1 MRDQVFADRRD
12 AGRELARL
20 LDDYRGRDDVVVLG
34 LARGGVPVAF
44 EVARALDAPLEVFT
58 VRKIGVPGQEEL
70 AMGAI
75 ATGGAVVMNYRIV
88 DEIGIP
94 PGRFDL
100 AAERA
105 TVELERR
112 EHAYRGDRPPPDLAG
127 KTAIL
132 VDDGLATGTTM
143 HASIRAVREL
153 GPERIVVA
161 VPTAP
166 VAVCREL
173 SVIVDEVVCVSNPT
187 RMLAVGQS
195 YRDFAQTSDD
205 EVRAL
210 LAAAEN
216 GQDDPAF

>member
-12 AGRELARL
+12 AGQQLARL
-20 LDDYRGRDDVVVLG
+20 LEDYRTRKDVVVLG

-44 EVARALDAPLEVFT
+44 EVARALEAPLEVFT
-58 VRKIGVPGQEEL
+58 VRKIGAPGQEEL

-75 ATGGAVVMNYRIV
+75 ATGGAVVMNYQVV
-88 DEIGIP
+88 DQLGIT
-94 PGRFDL
+94 PGRFDI

-112 EHAYRGDRPPPDLAG
+112 ERAYRGDRPPLEVEG

-143 HASIRAVREL
+143 RASVRAVREL
-153 GPERIVVA
+153 GPEQIVVA

-166 VAVCREL
+166 VSACREL
-173 SVIVDEVVCVSNPT
+173 SAIVDDVVCVTNPSH
-187 RMLAVGQS
+187 LVAVGQS
-195 YRDFAQTSDD
+195 YRDFTQTSDD
-205 EVRAL
+205 EVHAL
-210 LAAAEN
+210 LSAADN

>member
-1 MRDQVFADRRD
+1 MFADRRD
-12 AGRELARL
+12 AGRALARKL
-20 LDDYRGRDDVVVLG
+20 EDYRGREDVVVLG

-44 EVARALDAPLEVFT
+44 EVAKALGAPLEVFT
-58 VRKIGVPGQEEL
+58 VRKIGAPGQEEL

-75 ATGGAVVMNYRIV
+75 ATGGAVVMNYAVV
-88 DEIGIP
+88 DQLGIP

-112 EHAYRGDRPPPDLAG
+112 EQAYRGDRRPIELEG
-127 KTAIL
+127 KTAML

-143 HASIRAVREL
+143 RASVRAVREL
-153 GPERIVVA
+153 GPERVVVA

-166 VAVCREL
+166 ASVCREL
-173 SVIVDEVVCVSNPT
+173 ASLVDDVVCVTQPT
-187 RMLAVGQS
+187 PLVAVGQS
-195 YRDFAQTSDD
+195 YRDFTQTTDD
-205 EVRAL
+205 EVHAL
-210 LAAAEN
+210 LAAADA

>member
-1 MRDQVFADRRD
+1 MTDQVFADRRD
-12 AGRELARL
+12 AGRQLARL
-20 LDDYRGRDDVVVLG
+20 LGEYAGREDAVVLG

-44 EVARALDAPLEVFT
+44 EVARAIGAPLEVFT

-75 ATGGAVVMNYRIV
+75 ASGGAVVMNYPVV
-88 DEIGIP
+88 DGLGITP
-94 PGRFDL
+94 TRFDL
-100 AAERA
+100 AAERE

-112 EHAYRGDRPPPDLAG
+112 EVAYRGDRPPLDLEG
-127 KTAIL
+127 KAAIL

-143 HASIRAVREL
+143 RAAVRAVREL
-153 GPERIVVA
+153 GPEEVVVA

-166 VAVCREL
+166 AAACQEL
-173 SVIVDEVVCVSNPT
+173 AAIVDEVVCVSVP
-187 RMLAVGQS
+187 RHMDAVGQS
-195 YRDFAQTSDD
+195 YQDFAQTSDD

-210 LAAAEN
+210 LAAADG

>member
-1 MRDQVFADRRD
+1 MFADRRD
-12 AGRELARL
+12 AGRALAREL
-20 LDDYRGRDDVVVLG
+20 GDYREREDVVVLG

-75 ATGGAVVMNYRIV
+75 ATGGAVVMNYEVV
-88 DEIGIP
+88 DQLGIAP
-94 PGRFDL
+94 ARFDL

-112 EHAYRGDRPPPDLAG
+112 EQAYRGDRSPIDLDG
-127 KTAIL
+127 KTAML
-132 VDDGLATGTTM
+132 VDDGLATGMTM
-143 HASIRAVREL
+143 RASVRAVREL
-153 GPERIVVA
+153 GPEHVVVA

-166 VAVCREL
+166 ASVCREL
-173 SVIVDEVVCVSNPT
+173 GAIVDDVVCVTQPT
-187 RMLAVGQS
+187 HLMAVGQS
-195 YRDFAQTSDD
+195 YRDFSQTSDD
-205 EVRAL
+205 EVHAL
-210 LAAAEN
+210 LAAAEA

>member
-1 MRDQVFADRRD
+1 MFADRRD
-12 AGRELARL
+12 AGRQLARL
-20 LDDYRGRDDVVVLG
+20 LGDYGGRDDVVVLG

-75 ATGGAVVMNYRIV
+75 ASGGAVVMNYAVV
-88 DEIGIP
+88 DELGISP
-94 PGRFDL
+94 VGFDL

-105 TVELERR
+105 SVELERR
-112 EHAYRGDRPPPDLAG
+112 ERAYRGDRPLPQLAG
-127 KTAIL
+127 KTVIL

-143 HASIRAVREL
+143 RASVRAVREL
-153 GPERIVVA
+153 GPERVVVA

-166 VAVCREL
+166 VSARREM
-173 SVIVDEVVCVSNPT
+173 SVIVDDVVCVSSPEY
-187 RMLAVGQS
+187 RYAVGQS
-195 YRDFAQTSDD
+195 YEDFAQTSDD

-210 LAAAEN
+210 LAAAAS
-216 GQDDPAF
+216 GRDDPAF

>member
-1 MRDQVFADRRD
+1 MFADRRD
-12 AGRELARL
+12 AGRVLARQL
-20 LDDYRGRDDVVVLG
+20 RDYRGREDVVVLG

-44 EVARALDAPLEVFT
+44 EVARALEAPLEVFT

-75 ATGGAVVMNYRIV
+75 ASGGAVVMNYPV
-88 DEIGIP
+88 VEQLGIA

-100 AAERA
+100 VAERE

-112 EHAYRGDRPPPDLAG
+112 ERAYRGDRPPLRLEER
-127 KTAIL
+127 TAIV

-143 HASIRAVREL
+143 RAAVRAVREL
-153 GPERIVVA
+153 GPERVVVA

-166 VAVCREL
+166 ESVCREL
-173 SVIVDEVVCVSNPT
+173 GAVVDDVVCVSNPEH
-187 RMLAVGQS
+187 LYAVGQS
-195 YRDFAQTSDD
+195 YEDFTQTSDD